1 MTSRRPTYI
10 ESTSPVNPN
19 MKSAVEQPNFSKAKP
34 AIKQPNGAKP
44 TKAVLNKPITRP
56 LLPSSDID

>member
-1 MTSRRPTYI
+1 
-10 ESTSPVNPN
+10 